1 MTSSGTGQASAR
13 GSLALLAIGTA
24 GGLMGGLL
32 GLGGGVVM
40 IPLLVAVVGFTQHE
54 AHATSLAAVIPI
66 SAVAAVPFSLE
77 GAVDWQLAILLALGA
92 LVGAVMGAR
101 FLARMNARRLR
112 LMLAGFMVL
121 SAISLLAS

>member
-1 MTSSGTGQASAR
+1 
-13 GSLALLAIGTA
+13 
-24 GGLMGGLL
+24 MGGLL

-40 IPLLVAVVGFTQHE
+40 IPLLVAAVGFTQHE

-66 SAVAAVPFSLE
+66 SAVAAVPFSIE
-77 GAVDWQLAILLALGA
+77 GAVDWQLATLLAVGA

-101 FLARMNARRLR
+101 IMARMNARRLR
-112 LMLAGFMVL
+112 LLLAGFMVI